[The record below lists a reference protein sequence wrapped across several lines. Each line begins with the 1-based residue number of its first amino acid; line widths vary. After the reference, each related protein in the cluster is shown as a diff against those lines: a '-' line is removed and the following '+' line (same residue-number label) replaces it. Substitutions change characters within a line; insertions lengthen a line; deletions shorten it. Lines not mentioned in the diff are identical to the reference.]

1 MRWFVGDHFDWDWWD
16 FAAIDRPD
24 FKLAVGELVAA
35 GCEANRLRWILG
47 LIHECQQTSSSPDD
61 IRRSRKALDDGRQAL
76 LELHRDDRLLLH
88 SALGIEPSFEPREE
102 RWLLDYSI
110 DDADAALRVL
120 GDLSRQLRKLQR
132 GADRRRSRLRDRYRA
147 VLVSDVKQQT
157 GKLHDRLVCDLLNGA
172 MAPEPE
178 IYQVDVDEFEREA
191 PPIWDGTTVEA
202 HRRWRIRNKKLIE
215 KPPQLEEQ
223 WREHLKQK
231 VLEEQPQ
238 PRPQRLWAPDIHGK
252 GRRNRGQTG

>member
-24 FKLAVGELVAA
+24 FKSAVGDLVAA
-35 GCEANRLRWILG
+35 GCEADRLRWILG
-47 LIHECQQTSSSPDD
+47 LIHDSQQTSSSPDD
-61 IRRSRKALDDGRQAL
+61 IRRLRKVLDDGRQAL

-102 RWLLDYSI
+102 RWLLDYST
-110 DDADAALRVL
+110 DDADAALRLL

-147 VLVSDVKQQT
+147 VLVSYVKQQT
-157 GKLHDRLVCDLLNGA
+157 GKLYDRLVCDLLNGA
-172 MAPEPE
+172 TAPEPE
-178 IYQVDVDEFEREA
+178 IYQVDVDEFERKA
-191 PPIWDGTTVEA
+191 PAVWEGTTVEA

-215 KPPQLEEQ
+215 KPPKLEEQ
-223 WREHLKQK
+223 WRQHLTQK
-231 VLEEQPQ
+231 AEERPE
-238 PRPQRLWAPDIHGK
+238 PRPQGLWSPDIHGTQ
-252 GRRNRGQTG
+252 RRNRRQTG